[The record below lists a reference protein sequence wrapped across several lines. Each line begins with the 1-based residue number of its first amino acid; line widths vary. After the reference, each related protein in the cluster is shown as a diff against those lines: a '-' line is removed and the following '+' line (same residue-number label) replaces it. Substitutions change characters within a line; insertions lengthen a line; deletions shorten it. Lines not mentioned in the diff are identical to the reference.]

1 MVRTRIGIIAGTY
14 VDTQM
19 GVDFFA
25 AKGIAAKGYPVSSS
39 PEEQSSLQ
47 ILSPK
52 ELAEDIRNLV
62 RRIKDEGRDTII
74 VYCNSLSTAVD
85 FQAISIEEEIR
96 IVTPLSAYK
105 SIASKYSFVGLLTA
119 NNQTSSGIE
128 KIMLSVN
135 PEIDVVGIALLPVVI
150 LIEANLPAKAII
162 EKFALNHIVQFFNTI
177 GADSIILG
185 CTHFPYLKREL
196 EKLTL
201 LPIID
206 PAELMYEII
215 SRNGLQSL
223 EVN

>member
-1 MVRTRIGIIAGTY
+1 MDRSRIGIIAGTY

-52 ELAEDIRNLV
+52 ELTEDIRKLV
-62 RRIKDEGRDTII
+62 RSIKDEGKDTVV

-85 FQAISIEEEIR
+85 FQAISKEEEIR
-96 IVTPLSAYK
+96 IITPLSAYK
-105 SIASKYSFVGLLTA
+105 TIASKYNFIGVLTA

-128 KIMLSVN
+128 RIMLGVN

-150 LIEANLPAKAII
+150 LIEANVSAKAII

-177 GADSIILG
+177 GADAIILG
-185 CTHFPYLKREL
+185 CTHFPYLKHEL
-196 EKLTL
+196 GKLTP
-201 LPIID
+201 LPIVD
-206 PAELMYEII
+206 PAELMYEMII
-215 SRNGLQSL
+215 KNGI
-223 EVN
+223 

>member
-1 MVRTRIGIIAGTY
+1 MDRSGIGIIAGTY

-25 AKGIAAKGYPVSSS
+25 ARGIAAKGYPVSSS

-47 ILSPK
+47 ILSPN
-52 ELAEDIRNLV
+52 ELAEDIRKLV

-85 FQAISIEEEIR
+85 FQTISKEEEIR
-96 IVTPLSAYK
+96 IITPLTAYK

-128 KIMLSVN
+128 KIMLGVN

-177 GADSIILG
+177 GADAIILG
-185 CTHFPYLKREL
+185 CTHFPYLSTEL
-196 EKLTL
+196 KKLTK
-201 LPIID
+201 LPILD
-206 PAELMYEII
+206 PVETMFQML
-215 SRNGLQSL
+215 
-223 EVN
+223 

>member
-1 MVRTRIGIIAGTY
+1 MDRSRIGIIAGTY

-52 ELAEDIRNLV
+52 ELTEDIRKLV
-62 RRIKDEGRDTII
+62 RSIKDEGKDTVV

-85 FQAISIEEEIR
+85 FQTISKEEGIR
-96 IVTPLSAYK
+96 IITPLSAYK
-105 SIASKYSFVGLLTA
+105 TIASKYNFIGVLTA

-128 KIMLSVN
+128 RIMLGVN

-150 LIEANLPAKAII
+150 LIEANVPAKAII

-177 GADSIILG
+177 GADAIILG
-185 CTHFPYLKREL
+185 CTHFPYLKHEL
-196 EKLTL
+196 GKLTS
-201 LPIID
+201 LPIVD
-206 PAELMYEII
+206 PAELMYEMII
-215 SRNGLQSL
+215 KNGI
-223 EVN
+223 

>member
-1 MVRTRIGIIAGTY
+1 MDRSRIGIIAGTY

-52 ELAEDIRNLV
+52 ELTEDIRKLV
-62 RRIKDEGRDTII
+62 RSIKDEDKGTVV

-85 FQAISIEEEIR
+85 FQAISKEEEIR
-96 IVTPLSAYK
+96 IITPLSAYK
-105 SIASKYSFVGLLTA
+105 TIASKYNFIGVLTA

-128 KIMLSVN
+128 RIMLGVN

-150 LIEANLPAKAII
+150 LIEANVPAKAII

-177 GADSIILG
+177 GADAIILG
-185 CTHFPYLKREL
+185 CTHFPYLKHEL
-196 EKLTL
+196 GKLTP
-201 LPIID
+201 LPIVD
-206 PAELMYEII
+206 PAELMYEMII
-215 SRNGLQSL
+215 KNGI
-223 EVN
+223 

>member
-1 MVRTRIGIIAGTY
+1 MDRSGIGIIAGTY

-47 ILSPK
+47 ILSPN
-52 ELAEDIRNLV
+52 ELAEDIRKLV
-62 RRIKDEGRDTII
+62 RKIKDEGRDTII

-85 FQAISIEEEIR
+85 FQAISEEEEIR
-96 IVTPLSAYK
+96 IITPLSTYK

-128 KIMLSVN
+128 KIMLGVN

-177 GADSIILG
+177 GADAIILG
-185 CTHFPYLKREL
+185 CTHFPYLSTEL
-196 EKLTL
+196 KKLTK
-201 LPIID
+201 LPILD
-206 PAELMYEII
+206 PVETMFQML
-215 SRNGLQSL
+215 
-223 EVN
+223 

>member
-1 MVRTRIGIIAGTY
+1 MDRSRIGIIAGTY

-52 ELAEDIRNLV
+52 ELTEDIRKLV
-62 RRIKDEGRDTII
+62 RSIKDEGKDTVV

-85 FQAISIEEEIR
+85 FQAISKEEEIR
-96 IVTPLSAYK
+96 IITPLSAYK
-105 SIASKYSFVGLLTA
+105 TIASKYNFIGVLTA

-128 KIMLSVN
+128 RIMLGVN

-150 LIEANLPAKAII
+150 LIEANVPAKAII

-177 GADSIILG
+177 GADAIILG
-185 CTHFPYLKREL
+185 CTHFPYLKHEL
-196 EKLTL
+196 GKLTS
-201 LPIID
+201 LPIVD
-206 PAELMYEII
+206 PAELMYEMII
-215 SRNGLQSL
+215 KNGI
-223 EVN
+223 

>member
-1 MVRTRIGIIAGTY
+1 MDRSGIGIIAGTY

-25 AKGIAAKGYPVSSS
+25 ARGIAAKGYPVSSS

-47 ILSPK
+47 ILSPN
-52 ELAEDIRNLV
+52 ELAEDIRKLV

-85 FQAISIEEEIR
+85 FQTISKEEEIR
-96 IVTPLSAYK
+96 IITPLTAYK

-128 KIMLSVN
+128 KIMLGVN

-177 GADSIILG
+177 GADAIILG
-185 CTHFPYLKREL
+185 CTHFPYLSSEL
-196 EKLTL
+196 KKLTK
-201 LPIID
+201 LPILD
-206 PAELMYEII
+206 PVETMFQML
-215 SRNGLQSL
+215 
-223 EVN
+223 

>member
-1 MVRTRIGIIAGTY
+1 MDRSRIGIIAGTY

-25 AKGIAAKGYPVSSS
+25 AKGIVAKGYPVSSS

-52 ELAEDIRNLV
+52 ELTEDIRKLV
-62 RRIKDEGRDTII
+62 RSIKDEGKDTVV

-85 FQAISIEEEIR
+85 FQAISKEEEIR
-96 IVTPLSAYK
+96 IITPLSAYK
-105 SIASKYSFVGLLTA
+105 TIASKYNFIGVLTA

-128 KIMLSVN
+128 RIMLGVN

-150 LIEANLPAKAII
+150 LIEANVSAKAII

-177 GADSIILG
+177 GADAIILG
-185 CTHFPYLKREL
+185 CTHFPYLKHEL
-196 EKLTL
+196 GKLTP
-201 LPIID
+201 LPIVD
-206 PAELMYEII
+206 PAELMYEMII
-215 SRNGLQSL
+215 KNGI
-223 EVN
+223 